1 MDALRGMNEGQAR
14 DLAKLPHEKRVAALE
29 AAATIANNK
38 KLTAKDIRKAA
49 EKVSPESVKPKP
61 TATQP
66 DDLVRHPP
74 MRKLDRSRLPT
85 GPKLKNVLQAR
96 ENDILQA
103 MNDIF
108 IRRLWR
114 KAGFNSFTEYVG
126 DFQGRLLATYAEF
139 IVNNDEEDYKG

>member
-1 MDALRGMNEGQAR
+1 MNEGKVR
-14 DLAKLPHEKRVAALE
+14 ELAKLPHEKRVAAFE

-49 EKVSPESVKPKP
+49 EKVSPESVKTKP
-61 TATQP
+61 TAKP
-66 DDLVRHPP
+66 EDLVRHPP

-85 GPKLKNVLQAR
+85 GPKPKNVLQAR

-114 KAGFNSFTEYVG
+114 KAGFNSFAEYVG